1 MGWKELVSKLRLV
14 DIDAKVET
22 EQLGIVNIKTENK
35 TYNFHF
41 DNAEA
46 VRAFIQMEK
55 TPELENQIHEDAV
68 RRLENVTGSPELLSS
83 DTMTEIASA
92 STATAAM
99 DIAIE
104 KYHLKGDIEE

>member
-1 MGWKELVSKLRLV
+1 MDWKEVLSKLKLV

-22 EQLGIVNIKTENK
+22 EQLGIVNVKTENK

-41 DNAEA
+41 HNTEA
-46 VRAFIQMEK
+46 VRAFMQMEK
-55 TPELENQIHEDAV
+55 TPELENAIHEDAV
-68 RRLENVTGSPELLSS
+68 RRLENVRYSPESLSS

-92 STATAAM
+92 SAATAAM

-104 KYHLKGDIEE
+104 KYQTNNDVEK